1 MYSIGYLR
9 RQVDAL
15 QKRIKPVLA
24 ILKLRNLAR
33 KFCDEFDEAAN
44 AEDSHKR
51 DLRGICMMFSPRV
64 GQAGFRL
71 GRGKHLV
78 HYFMDCHYNRTD
90 PELREVVFTLI
101 PWARRGPRLR
111 ADLWDRPEAA

>member
-15 QKRIKPVLA
+15 QKRFKPVLA

-33 KFCDEFDEAAN
+33 KFCDEFDEA
-44 AEDSHKR
+44 DSSEKPPSTEVV
-51 DLRGICMMFSPRV
+51 CMMFPYRV
-64 GQAGFRL
+64 TQAGFRL
-71 GRGKHLV
+71 GKGRELV
-78 HYFMDCHYNRTD
+78 NYFMDCHYNRTA

-101 PWARRGPRLR
+101 PWAKKGPRLR
-111 ADLWDRPEAA
+111 ADLWDRPEPA